1 MIKQALRWVGA
12 TLLLLMGTA
21 ANSGVSISPAI
32 LGFSAGPGG
41 NYRIPITI
49 RNTSEEREESLKL
62 YVESTR
68 SDQDVSM
75 LQWVKISKEKLQL
88 KPDATEKIDLR
99 INIPGSASGDFRVT
113 LYIEQDEEV
122 VRQQVP
128 PAEDEDPGE
137 IQLGRRRTLDLP
149 RRFSGQ
155 VVQTMRMGVPIR
167 VRIQNA
173 DNANWKEPQLAFGRL
188 NLTPVKKSKGDFA
201 MVSVVSN
208 PGFYDTEVKGTCKL
222 LHAKTKKELKV
233 AALDGGGEN
242 VLPAIE
248 KLLRCHFKGMP
259 PAGTYLTVMD
269 LVQEV
274 RGSNNPVKKQLRTRM
289 AIDNQLLA
297 KLRARGEQGKPAAV
311 EGESPLMIAPDL
323 IRQEPKGR
331 PKPESVVVTNPTDKT
346 LQVTAR
352 FQPFSDSRKRVP
364 KVKVK
369 PQKFKLRPSK
379 EKKVSLQIK
388 PAKGAAAYG
397 RLILSVKGEKPAV
410 VPVVIVP
417 QKVKPN
423 VKVTLDDPKVELNK
437 KEEQVTV
444 TAQLAM
450 VGSTHLEAVEAGI
463 RIENSKEEPVKITQ
477 MDGVDELLLPGEKV
491 VLTLGV
497 SLKELKDEQYSGVIQ
512 LKADG
517 GFEQS
522 VDFKFKV
529 DRELEETLV
538 QQ

>member
-1 MIKQALRWVGA
+1 MRSLVKRFW
-12 TLLLLMGTA
+12 LLCAVLVVVPA
-21 ANSGVSISPAI
+21 HAGVSISPAI

-49 RNTSEEREESLKL
+49 RNTSKEREENLKL

-68 SDQDVSM
+68 SDQDASM
-75 LQWVKISKEKLQL
+75 LEWVKVSKEKIQL
-88 KPDATEKIDLR
+88 KPSATEKVDLK
-99 INIPGSASGDFRVT
+99 IKIPGSASGDFRVT
-113 LYIEQDEEV
+113 LYIDQDEEIV
-122 VRQQVP
+122 KQQVP
-128 PAEDEDPGE
+128 VAEEEDPGQ

-149 RRFSGQ
+149 RKFSGQ
-155 VVQTMRMGVPIR
+155 VVQTMRMGIPVR

-173 DNANWKEPQLAFGRL
+173 ENANWKEPQLSFGRL
-188 NLTPVKKSKGDFA
+188 NLVPVKKEKGDFA
-201 MVSVVSN
+201 MVSVVMN
-208 PGFYDTEVKGTCKL
+208 PGFYDTEVKGTCRL

-289 AIDNQLLA
+289 VVDEKLLT
-297 KLRARGEQGKPAAV
+297 KLQSRGDQEKKIAV
-311 EGESPLMIAPDL
+311 SDKAPLMVEPSL
-323 IRQEPKGR
+323 IRQQPKGR
-331 PKPESVVVTNPTDKT
+331 PKSESVVVTNPTDRV
-346 LQVTAR
+346 LNVVAR
-352 FQPFSDSRKRVP
+352 FQSFSDSRKRAP

-369 PQKFKLRPSK
+369 PKKFKLRPAK

-397 RLILSVKGEKPAV
+397 KLILSTKGGEPV
-410 VPVVIVP
+410 EVPMVIVP

-423 VKVTLDDPKVELNK
+423 VSAMLDDAKVDLDRE
-437 KEEQVTV
+437 KEWVTIS
-444 TAQLAM
+444 AQLAM
-450 VGSTHLEAVEAGI
+450 TGRTHLEDVEVGL
-463 RIENSKEEPVKITQ
+463 RIENSKGEPVKITQ
-477 MDGVDELLLPGEKV
+477 MDGVGDLLLPGEKRE
-491 VLTLGV
+491 LTLGM
-497 SLKELKDEQYSGVIQ
+497 SLKELKDEQYNGAIV
-512 LKADG
+512 LKGSND
-517 GFEQS
+517 FEQRTNL
-522 VDFKFKV
+522 KFSV
-529 DRELEETLV
+529 DRERPEILS